1 MNKTPASESTAAL
14 REPDPITVEVL
25 RSRLEAIGREAGLAI
40 ERTAISPVVSETK
53 DYSVTIMDAEAR
65 LITGVGYITGHFGAS
80 VSAVRATIAR
90 HGDTIAPGDVFLA
103 NDPHNG
109 GGLHPNDVI
118 VQRPAF
124 VEGKL
129 AGWVAV
135 SAHMMDMGGMTPGS
149 LSPQA
154 TECYQEALRFPPVR
168 LLRQGVE
175 QRDIWSILR
184 INVRS
189 SELVET
195 DLRALV
201 VGCNVAV
208 TKFEEAVAELGRER
222 FAAATGV
229 LERATRDALARR
241 V

>member
-1 MNKTPASESTAAL
+1 MTALTAVAA
-14 REPDPITVEVL
+14 PDPIGVEVL
-25 RSRLEAIGREAGLAI
+25 RSRLEALGREAGLAI

-53 DYSVTIMDAEAR
+53 DYSVTIIDAQGC
-65 LITGVGYITGHFGAS
+65 LISGTGYITGHFGAS
-80 VSAVRATIAR
+80 VNAVRATIAR
-90 HGDTIAPGDVFLA
+90 HRDTIAPGDVFLA

-124 VEGKL
+124 AQGHVV
-129 AGWVAV
+129 GWVAV

-149 LSPQA
+149 LSPHA

-168 LLRQGVE
+168 LLRQGHE
-175 QRDIWSILR
+175 ERDIWSILR

-189 SELVET
+189 AALVEA

-201 VGCNVAV
+201 TGCNVAV
-208 TKFEEAVAELGRER
+208 AKIEEVVAALGARCFTHSIAELER
-222 FAAATGV
+222 V
-229 LERATRDALARR
+229 TRDALDRA
-241 V
+241 